1 MFREIGHFLRHA
13 PATLRLKSK
22 LSQDELYAT
31 LMARADAAGL
41 GEKRHAL
48 VEGLRGHIAEIGS
61 GTGAMFPHYGDG
73 VVRVTAIEPDAEFSK
88 HARVAAQNAAL
99 PIDVIDGVGEDTRLA
114 DHSVDAVVVALVLCS
129 VSSVDAVVNEIM
141 RIVKPGG
148 EVRLLEHVRSE
159 KRVAGVAMDV
169 FNPVWL
175 KLNGQGCRLNRDP
188 MPTLEKAGLV
198 IERVEPFQLWS
209 AGLPAFPMRL
219 IYARAPRAS

>member
-13 PATLRLKSK
+13 PATLRLKAK

-31 LMARADAAGL
+31 LMARCDAAGL
-41 GEKRHAL
+41 GDRRRAL
-48 VEGLRGHIAEIGS
+48 VEGLHGHVAEIGC
-61 GTGAMFPHYGDG
+61 GTGSMFPHYGKG
-73 VVRVTAIEPDAEFSK
+73 VERVTAVEPDAEFSR
-88 HARVAAQNAAL
+88 HARAAAHEAAV

-114 DHSVDAVVVALVLCS
+114 DHSVDAVVLALVLCS
-129 VSSVDAVVNEIM
+129 VGSVDAIANEIV

-159 KRVAGVAMDV
+159 KRVAGVAMDIA
-169 FNPVWL
+169 NPIWL

-188 MPTLEKAGLV
+188 LPALEKAGLV
-198 IERVEPFQLWS
+198 IERVEPFQVWS

-219 IYARAPRAS
+219 IFARAPRAS